1 MKRILII
8 SASAGSGHI
17 TAARAV
23 EQALGRVQEYPGEL
37 EATHID
43 LLQFSTALYKMIYRD
58 VYLYMAKKTPLLY
71 GYIFTTSDRLKRQ
84 NKPDFVRRFL
94 DSMNSRK
101 FRKYI
106 LDQPW
111 DVIVSTHYLS
121 SQLICELKRRRRL
134 ETPLVTVTTD
144 YGLHSYW
151 ILPESEHYVVADDA
165 NRRHLMAMGI
175 PEERIHDFGIPVMPA
190 FAEKRD
196 GGELRR
202 KFGLDPELP
211 AVLLLAGGFG
221 ISPIERI
228 LDGLGG
234 VRTSFQMVAVAGR
247 NRKLLKNLRSRARGL
262 PFKLR
267 PVGYTDR
274 MDEYMK
280 ASDLVITKPGGLTT
294 AEALACG
301 LPVMVINPIPGQE
314 DMNSDMLLEQ
324 GAGIKVM
331 HPVDVPYK
339 LEQVLADPRRL
350 AALKLAARRLARP
363 RAARRTAELIASIA
377 RDQRY

>member
-8 SASAGSGHI
+8 STSAGSGHV

-23 EQALGRVQEYPGEL
+23 EQALGGVQAHPNEMK
-37 EATHID
+37 ATHID

-71 GYIFTTSDRLKRQ
+71 GYIFTASDQLKRQ
-84 NKPDFVRRFL
+84 NKPDAVRRFI
-94 DSMNSRK
+94 DSINSRK
-101 FRKYI
+101 FRRFI

-111 DVIVSTHYLS
+111 DVIVSTHFLS
-121 SQLICELKRRRRL
+121 SQLICELKRRRKL

-151 ILPESEHYVVADDA
+151 ILQESEHYVVADDA
-165 NRRHLMAMGI
+165 NRRHLLAMGI
-175 PEERIHDFGIPVMPA
+175 PQERVHDYGIPVLPV
-190 FAEKRD
+190 FGERKDR
-196 GGELRR
+196 GELRA
-202 KFGLDPELP
+202 KFGLEADLP
-211 AVLLLAGGFG
+211 TVLLLAGGFG

-228 LDGLGG
+228 IDGLGTIG
-234 VRTSFQMVAVAGR
+234 TKFQIVAVAGR
-247 NRKLLKNLRSRARGL
+247 NRKLLNNLRNRAGQL
-262 PFKLR
+262 PFRLR
-267 PVGYTDR
+267 PVGYTEL

-324 GAGIKVM
+324 GAGIKAM

-350 AALKLAARRLARP
+350 AALRKAAARLGRP
-363 RAARRTAELIASIA
+363 EAAKRTAELIATIA
-377 RDQRY
+377 REQRY